1 MANGP
6 EDTAG
11 PEGAAKAV
19 AGAKVA
25 LAKAGPAN
33 PTFAPKDESK
43 PAAPAAPAA
52 KPSSDYS
59 LARELREKQQNV
71 DDYKATTPKN

>member
-19 AGAKVA
+19 AGAKIA

-43 PAAPAAPAA
+43 PAAPAA